1 MFTGIGLVICAIISG
16 ITMYT
21 SIIKEKYGKHH
32 KIIFMNMIKNINL
45 NIIEVLIFRALID
58 SYISF
63 GELVLVNNALR

>member
-1 MFTGIGLVICAIISG
+1 
-16 ITMYT
+16 MYT

-58 SYISF
+58 SYISP